1 MSALPRAAS
10 RSSCRRATPATATP
24 SCCTA
29 RARRLLRHAA
39 AGGEG
44 CIAVTLVDGLV
55 LARPVIHHSVN
66 YRSAVLFGRGQ
77 PVTGDAEQRAA
88 RERFTER
95 LIPGRWAEA
104 RPPNRVE
111 LKQTLIV
118 AVPITS
124 TSAKIRTGPPTD
136 DADDLEL
143 PIWAGVLPLW
153 QTAGTPVADL
163 YLRDGIAAPDS
174 IRRCRHAPGGDD
186 ELAVS

>member
-1 MSALPRAAS
+1 MGSCWRARSFTTRSTTARRCCPAAAS
-10 RSSCRRATPATATP
+10 RSPATRNNAP
-24 SCCTA
+24 
-29 RARRLLRHAA
+29 
-39 AGGEG
+39 
-44 CIAVTLVDGLV
+44 
-55 LARPVIHHSVN
+55 
-66 YRSAVLFGRGQ
+66 
-77 PVTGDAEQRAA
+77 

-111 LKQTLIV
+111 LQQTLIV

-163 YLRDGIAAPDS
+163 YLRDGIAVPDS
-174 IRRCRHAPGGDD
+174 IRRCRRAPGGDD